1 MAWHKI
7 LALGFLAGAV
17 AVGCT
22 VTSSDGDDD
31 DAGGGGNTGGTT
43 ATGGSTSD
51 DGGSTGGS
59 SSGGSSSGGA
69 SATGGSGGGGGTFEC
84 NPDDETSMCNACT
97 QAKCCD
103 ELQEC
108 AADPDCYEEV
118 GDTIEGEL
126 PCIIAC
132 TDDVYDMMGA
142 VTQEDV
148 LECAGA
154 CATADNGIIATS
166 TNDIIGCMNAREADA
181 GGATQCGEDCLNT
194 GI

>member
-1 MAWHKI
+1 
-7 LALGFLAGAV
+7 
-17 AVGCT
+17 VG
-22 VTSSDGDDD
+22 SSDDEDE

-43 ATGGSTSD
+43 ATGGTSND
-51 DGGSTGGS
+51 DGGSTGGT
-59 SSGGSSSGGA
+59 SSGGA
-69 SATGGSGGGGGTFEC
+69 SSGGGSATGGSGGGSTFEC

-108 AADPDCYEEV
+108 AADPDGYEEV

-126 PCIIAC
+126 PCVIAC
-132 TDDVYDMMGA
+132 TDDGYDMMGA
-142 VTQEDV
+142 GTQEDV

-181 GGATQCGEDCLNT
+181 GGATQCGEDCLTT
-194 GI
+194 GLRANESCGPRSPRG

>member
-7 LALGFLAGAV
+7 LALGFLASAV

-22 VTSSDGDDD
+22 VGSSDDEDE

-43 ATGGSTSD
+43 ATGGTSND
-51 DGGSTGGS
+51 DGGSTGGT
-59 SSGGSSSGGA
+59 SSGGA
-69 SATGGSGGGGGTFEC
+69 SSGGGSATGGSGGGSTFEC

-142 VTQEDV
+142 VTQEEV

-166 TNDIIGCMNAREADA
+166 TNDIIGCMKAREADA